1 MVICHAVM
9 LKFYLQFGCCDF
21 GFYINLFSSDR
32 KWQTKAR
39 LALEAKGSLM
49 NEIIYNYIYKTKY
62 ELVVNKFFCLRVEE
76 LSLFVWS
83 LWIWCTLCH
92 VWEGRPPPKEVKIKF
107 KVFSFVYF
115 KNHKGTC
122 GHIFLTVWNDRKL
135 QIVYIQMV

>member
-1 MVICHAVM
+1 MLLCWNFICSLVAVILAFTLIYSV
-9 LKFYLQFGCCDF
+9 L
-21 GFYINLFSSDR
+21 IENDR
-32 KWQTKAR
+32 RQTKAR

-62 ELVVNKFFCLRVEE
+62 ELVVNKFFGLRVEE
-76 LSLFVWS
+76 LSFFVWY

-92 VWEGRPPPKEVKIKF
+92 VWEEHPPPKEIKIKF
-107 KVFSFVYF
+107 KVFSFVHF